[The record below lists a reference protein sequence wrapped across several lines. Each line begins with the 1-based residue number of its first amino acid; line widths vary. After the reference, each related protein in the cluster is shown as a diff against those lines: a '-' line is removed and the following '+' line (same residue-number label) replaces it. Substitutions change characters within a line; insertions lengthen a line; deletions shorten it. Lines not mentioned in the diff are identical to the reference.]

1 MAKVVQFPVPSP
13 EKFGFK
19 PVRKKKP
26 GEGGGRRG
34 QLNLFAGAKVVK
46 LNNLT
51 TFEEALMLDE
61 MGDTAKARERYIQ
74 AIKEKDS
81 LADAYCNLGI
91 IESEARNFSKAI
103 DCFTLCLKQEP
114 RHFEAHY
121 NLANQ
126 YAEIGNLPLAKV
138 HYEMSIALEPDF
150 PNAYFNLA
158 LTLALSKEIQP
169 AIQAL
174 TSYRKLVSAQDR
186 LQADELI
193 QTLSKTIS

>member
-19 PVRKKKP
+19 PVTKKKP
-26 GEGGGRRG
+26 GEPTKRG
-34 QLNLFAGAKVVK
+34 QLNLFTSAKVVK

-51 TFEEALMLDE
+51 TFEEALMLDQT
-61 MGDTAKARERYIQ
+61 GDVEEAKKRYIQ

-103 DCFTLCLKQEP
+103 DCFTLCLKEEP

-138 HYEMSIALEPDF
+138 HYEMSIALEPEF
-150 PNAYFNLA
+150 PNSYFNLA
-158 LTLALSKEIQP
+158 LTLALNKEIQP
-169 AIQAL
+169 AVQAL
-174 TSYRKLVSAQDR
+174 TSYRKLVSPEDR
-186 LQADELI
+186 KQADDLI
-193 QTLSKTIS
+193 KTLSLSKG

>member
-26 GEGGGRRG
+26 GESPKRG
-34 QLNLFAGAKVVK
+34 QLNLFTKGKVVK
-46 LNNLT
+46 LNNLS
-51 TFEEALMLDE
+51 TFEEALLLDE
-61 MGDTAKARERYIQ
+61 TGDVEKAKAHYIQ
-74 AIKEKDS
+74 AIKEKES
-81 LADAYCNLGI
+81 VADAYCNLGI

-103 DCFTLCLKQEP
+103 DCFTMCLKEEP

-150 PNAYFNLA
+150 PNSYFNLA
-158 LTLALSKEIQP
+158 LTQALNKEIQP
-169 AIQAL
+169 AIQSL
-174 TSYRKLVSAQDR
+174 MSYRKLVSAEDR
-186 LQADELI
+186 AQADELI
-193 QTLSKTIS
+193 KTLSRTIS